1 MTAALVIAAHGT
13 RDQAGEQVA
22 HNLGNRVAAL
32 LPDVD
37 VSVGFVEISEPS
49 IPDALTAALSRRDPD
64 DLHAVVVP
72 LMLGTGN
79 HVRLDIPEFIDEVV
93 ERFPGARIDYAS
105 HLGPDPALFRAVVR
119 RIDEAM
125 GDWKREDT
133 TLVLVG
139 RGALVPEANAD
150 HVRLARMHF
159 EQGRWRNVTPCFIQ
173 VTEPRLP
180 EGLDRARDQGT
191 EQILVIGHWLFPG
204 RMRSWTSDQAHAWAD
219 VNPGTSVRIGDVIG
233 DCDEL
238 AGVVIQRFRDMRPD
252 QSLEGSP
259 AYVSG
264 LLLEDR
270 KVLVVGGGHVTQRR
284 IPTLLEAGAKVEL
297 VSPTATTKL
306 THLADTGQIVW
317 HRRPFEESDLDGA
330 WYVQATTDDPRV
342 NRRVA
347 DGAEARHTFCVRAD
361 DAWSGSAWTPATA
374 RLKGS
379 TVAVLGNRDPMRSR
393 ALRDEI
399 ASLLTGD
406 GAAGKA
412 EKGSPAAS

>member
-1 MTAALVIAAHGT
+1 MTAALVVAAHGT
-13 RDQAGEQVA
+13 RDQAGEQIA
-22 HNLGNRVAAL
+22 RDLTDRVAAL

-49 IPDALTAALSRRDPD
+49 IPDALAAALSRRDPD

-79 HVRLDIPEFIDEVV
+79 HVRRDIPEFIDEVA
-93 ERFPGARIDYAS
+93 EQFPGARIDYAP
-105 HLGPDPALFRAVVR
+105 HLGPEPVLLRAVTR
-119 RIDEAM
+119 RINEAM
-125 GDWKREDT
+125 GDWEPEDT

-139 RGALVPEANAD
+139 RGTLVPDANAD
-150 HVRLARMHF
+150 HTRLARMHY
-159 EQGRWRNVTPCFIQ
+159 EQGRWRNVTPCFLQ

-191 EQILVIGHWLFPG
+191 EQILVMGHWLFPG
-204 RMRSWTSDQAHAWAD
+204 RMRSWTSDQARAWAD
-219 VNPGTSVRIGDVIG
+219 SNPGTSVRIGDVIG

-238 AGVVIQRFRDMRPD
+238 AGVVVQRFRDMRPD
-252 QSLEGSP
+252 QSVEGSP

-264 LLLEDR
+264 LLLEGR
-270 KVLVVGGGHVTQRR
+270 KVVVVGGGHVAQRR
-284 IPTLLEAGAKVEL
+284 IPTLLEAGAKVVL

-306 THLADTGQIVW
+306 THVAETGQIVW
-317 HRRPFEESDLDGA
+317 HRRPFEDSDLDGA
-330 WYVQATTDDPRV
+330 WYVQAATDDPRV

-374 RLKGS
+374 RLRGS

-399 ASLLTGD
+399 ASKLSEDGD
-406 GAAGKA
+406 AREVEG
-412 EKGSPAAS
+412 GSTAVG